1 VTVRFLTLTEAAARV
16 GVSPRTVR
24 SWVARQQLQPI
35 PLSRGMLGHHA
46 YAEPDVLAAEKT
58 NRAGRT
64 RRRTVA

>member
-1 VTVRFLTLTEAAARV
+1 MNVRFLTLTEAAARV

-24 SWVARQQLQPI
+24 SWVARKQLQPI
-35 PLSRGMLGHHA
+35 PLSRVVLGHHA
-46 YAEPDVLAAEKT
+46 YAEPDVLKAEKA